1 MADNKPVP
9 SYNNPGTIGTSYQVP
24 LTIQDSYNAP
34 APENSI
40 SYSVSADDLER
51 SSSQSNISPV
61 YSSSY
66 SSSYSVNGIPNGVN
80 DNSDATTIVKGETVQ
95 VPAASETVD
104 QLEERDGAGGH
115 HHHEHEGEHSQDHGT
130 QAVEAPA
137 QSYTPVSTGHL
148 YYYYYPV
155 AAEPIVKK
163 ADTSN
168 EVDPLVA
175 VLLPITILVGILA
188 IISII
193 NGVANTGRSLYARSF
208 GGPAPMESTF
218 GAFTDLQEEI
228 DTMLVKY
235 YQVLEDD
242 SCMDRLLCELG
253 TKAQNLAGRD
263 YLMTALDWLAPEAM
277 SKKIYTFKFAVKK
290 NYTTKQCMKK
300 YSCKSPYI
308 TDMVSRK

>member
-1 MADNKPVP
+1 MADKPVS
-9 SYNNPGTIGTSYQVP
+9 SYSNPVGSSYEVP
-24 LTIQDSYNAP
+24 LTLEDSYRAP
-34 APENSI
+34 APKDSV

-51 SSSQSNISPV
+51 ADSESNISPV

-66 SSSYSVNGIPNGVN
+66 TSSYSVNGGSLGVN
-80 DNSDATTIVKGETVQ
+80 GNNDATTVVRGETV
-95 VPAASETVD
+95 PANSEVD
-104 QLEERDGAGGH
+104 KLEERDGAGGH
-115 HHHEHEGEHSQDHGT
+115 HHDHGHDHGHGHDSAT
-130 QAVEAPA
+130 QAAAPA
-137 QSYTPVSTGHL
+137 QSYQPVSTGHL

-155 AAEPIVKK
+155 AAQPIVDK
-163 ADTSN
+163 ADQSST

-193 NGVANTGRSLYARSF
+193 NGLAGAGRSLYARSF

-218 GAFTDLQEEI
+218 GTFQELQEEI

-253 TKAQNLAGRD
+253 TKAQNLSGKE
-263 YLMTALDWLAPEAM
+263 YLVTALDWLTPETM
-277 SKKIYTFKFAVKK
+277 EKRIYTFRTALKK
-290 NYTTKQCMKK
+290 NFTQKQCMKK
-300 YSCKSPYI
+300 YSCKSPHVM
-308 TDMVSRK
+308 DLAARK